1 MSLPKEPRQ
10 LMINLMYLVLT
21 ALLAMNVSKEV
32 INAFSIVDNSIERS
46 NTNID
51 SKNKATIENFD
62 LAKNDNELE
71 AKKRDKVA
79 RAMVIAEEARVKSKA
94 MVDQLDAYKD
104 YIITAAGGI
113 LPETGK
119 IKREADLEA
128 ATAYMI
134 TAGKGEEMKKSL
146 ETHKQ
151 AMAAFIDGLPADM
164 KMSRN
169 DKSFADKL
177 PINFDIDNPDK
188 SWSQN
193 MFEMVPAVAA
203 ITIIDKY
210 KNDVKNAESA
220 VLDELWASAMGEKK
234 QQKIVPDRV
243 FNKYGIIASLDNSYA
258 LPGQTINLTSML
270 GAYNADSKG
279 LKIWINGSQV
289 NAKDGIAQTKIRASS
304 KPGKHTVKIRAQYLD
319 KGTNE
324 DERDIWTNVPEYSLN
339 YFVGQPQASISLDKM
354 KIFYKGLEN
363 PMTVSASGVQL
374 RDIRVKPGPN
384 IKIKEIGKGTGKYEV
399 YPSKNSGKTYVQVF
413 GKKSDGT
420 EQDFGKIEYRLGR
433 VPSPLAEIGGQ
444 KGGTMSANAF
454 KAQRAV
460 FAKLRGFPY
469 ELKFTVTSFSFVYIS
484 KKDGL
489 QRPITVNSQ
498 FLNDP
503 RGSKEV
509 QAYMNRLAPGDR
521 VFIEEIKA
529 VGPDPS
535 DVRKLGG
542 LSFTFPN

>member
-32 INAFSIVDNSIERS
+32 INAFTIVDKSIGRS
-46 NTNID
+46 NDNID
-51 SKNKATIENFD
+51 SKNKATMENFD
-62 LAKNDNELE
+62 LAQNDEELE
-71 AKKRDKVA
+71 AKKREKVA
-79 RAMVIAEEARVKSKA
+79 KAMKIAEEARAETKQ
-94 MVDQLDAYKD
+94 MVDQLDVYRQA
-104 YIITAAGGI
+104 IIVSAGDI
-113 LPETGK
+113 VPETGK

-134 TAGKGEEMKKSL
+134 TGKKGADMKSQL
-146 ETHKQ
+146 EKHK
-151 AMAAFIDGLPADM
+151 ASMAAFIDELPPDM

-169 DKSFADKL
+169 DKTFAEKL

-188 SWSQN
+188 TWSEN

-203 ITIIDKY
+203 VTIIDKY

-220 VLDELWASAMGEKK
+220 VLDELWASAMGEKR

-270 GAYNADSKG
+270 GAFNADSKG
-279 LKIWINGSQV
+279 LRIWINGRQV
-289 NAKDGIAQTKIRASS
+289 PAKQGIAETKIKASS
-304 KPGKHTVKIRAQYLD
+304 KPGKHSVKIRAQYLD
-319 KGTNE
+319 KGQNDDDVDT
-324 DERDIWTNVPEYSLN
+324 WKNVEEYTLN

-354 KIFYKGLEN
+354 KIFYKGLDN
-363 PMTVSASGVQL
+363 PMTVAASGVQL
-374 RDIRVKPGPN
+374 RDITVKAGPN
-384 IKIKEIGKGTGKYEV
+384 LKITEQGKGSGKYKV
-399 YPSKNSGKTYVQVF
+399 YPSKNNGKSWVQIF

-420 EQDFGKIEYRLGR
+420 IQNFGKIEYRLGR
-433 VPSPLAEIGGQ
+433 VPNPEAEIAGKKTGS
-444 KGGTMSANAF
+444 MPANTF
-454 KAQRAV
+454 EAQQAV

-469 ELKFTVTSFSFVYIS
+469 DLKFTVISFTYVYWS

-489 QRPITVNSQ
+489 QRPINVKSQ
-498 FLNDP
+498 FLNHP
-503 RGSKEV
+503 NGNSEVRG
-509 QAYMNRLAPGDR
+509 YMKKLRPGDR

-529 VGPDPS
+529 VGPDKT
-535 DVRKLGG
+535 DIRKLGG